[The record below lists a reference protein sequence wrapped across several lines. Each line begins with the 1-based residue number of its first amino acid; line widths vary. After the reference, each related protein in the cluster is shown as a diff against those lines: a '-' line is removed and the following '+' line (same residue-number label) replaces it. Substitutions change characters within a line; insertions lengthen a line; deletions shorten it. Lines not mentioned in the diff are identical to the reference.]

1 MEVVEHVNNPEEFI
15 RNLSKLIKVFIYKI
29 FFLIIKIDCF
39 KKIQKDGYLF
49 ISTINRTV
57 LSYFVMILG
66 AEYIFRQVPK
76 GTH

>member
-39 KKIQKDGYLF
+39 KKI
-49 ISTINRTV
+49 
-57 LSYFVMILG
+57 
-66 AEYIFRQVPK
+66 
-76 GTH
+76 